1 MSEKLEILE
10 DTLGSH
16 YKSRNE
22 FLFKCP
28 FCNHHKSKLSVN
40 LNLNVFKCWIC
51 NTSGGIEYLV
61 KRFASIKN
69 KNKWRLLEQ
78 AVDMSSAAD
87 IFSQVKE
94 KEKEVIKLPEEYIC
108 LARDNLSLNSRT
120 ALEYLFKRGI
130 TTKDMVFYKIGFC
143 AEGKYRNRIIF
154 PSFDDK
160 GMCNYFIGRTYKND
174 WLKYKNPPVSR
185 DIIFNDVLIDWE
197 DSVTLVEGIFDS
209 IKTQNSIPLLGSTL
223 RATSNL
229 FKKLVLKQP
238 KVYVGLDD
246 DALSKSLKVINTMI
260 EYGLEVYKMDTSKIE
275 DLGSI
280 SREDVDTIKE
290 KSTHMTFE
298 NVLQLQWRING

>member
-10 DTLGSH
+10 DALGSY

-22 FLFKCP
+22 LLFKCP

-51 NTSGGIEYLV
+51 NTSGGIGYLV

-69 KNKWRLLEQ
+69 KNKWKLLEQ
-78 AVDMSSAAD
+78 AVDMSSTTD
-87 IFSQVKE
+87 IFSQVE
-94 KEKEVIKLPEEYIC
+94 EEEKEVIKLPEEYVC
-108 LARDNLSLNSRT
+108 LARNDLSFNSRT

-130 TTKDMVFYKIGFC
+130 TTKDIVFYKIGFC

-160 GMCNYFIGRTYKND
+160 GICNYFIGRTYKDD

-197 DSVTLVEGIFDS
+197 ASVTLVEGIFDS

-238 KVYVGLDD
+238 RVYVGLDD

-260 EYGLEVYKMDTSKIE
+260 EYGLEVYKMDTSRIE

-280 SREDVDTIKE
+280 SREDVNTIKE
-290 KSTHMTFE
+290 KSIHMTFE